1 VAYKT
6 HSENKKTCSKC
17 RVTKPLSEFYQS
29 TRYKSGYVSPCKE
42 CACEIVKVGQR
53 KRRREFRDV
62 VLTHKSN
69 IPCPDCKQSY
79 PSCVMDFDHR
89 PGETKAFEISQML
102 GKVSM
107 ETLEAEIAKCDIV
120 CANCHRIRTHRRK
133 LEKELEACFA

>member
-1 VAYKT
+1 
-6 HSENKKTCSKC
+6 
-17 RVTKPLSEFYQS
+17 
-29 TRYKSGYVSPCKE
+29 
-42 CACEIVKVGQR
+42 
-53 KRRREFRDV
+53 
-62 VLTHKSN
+62 
-69 IPCPDCKQSY
+69 
-79 PSCVMDFDHR
+79 MDFDHR